1 MKTTLQINSDTLPK
15 PALPAWIMDTSEAE
29 TLVEAG
35 FAAGSALALLHT
47 VLSDPSISVPSDLLR
62 NRLALPAAQ
71 TCCKIEG
78 RTVSEADLRDVFLL
92 TAPGDTRGPDGDML
106 ALWSVV
112 ARFDLRR
119 SDWIERFATSCPVP
133 MQEFLAE
140 LFMDTPELLSQST
153 PVAQACS
160 WANAVL
166 EEFPR
171 QEAIALQCA
180 DIALAK
186 ALGWSH
192 AIPLC
197 ALHLKRRDFRQLADG
212 DAKGFELTFTAS
224 VARAANDAT
233 RLAHDLARRA
243 VRLRNVAPKLRT
255 KGSEDA
261 LQLFLSEDAIYP
273 PTMLSPTIRGSGTAM
288 TARSARRFCDRLVE
302 LGVARELTGRAT
314 FRLYGVA

>member
-1 MKTTLQINSDTLPK
+1 MKTALQIDSDTLPK
-15 PALPAWIMDTSEAE
+15 PILPAWIMDTSEAE

-35 FAAGSALALLHT
+35 FAAGSALTLLHT
-47 VLSDPSISVPSDLLR
+47 VLNDTILSVSSGLLR
-62 NRLALPAAQ
+62 NRLALRAAQ
-71 TCCKIEG
+71 SCCKIEG

-106 ALWSVV
+106 ALWSAVV
-112 ARFDLRR
+112 RFDLRR
-119 SDWIERFATSCPVP
+119 SDWIDRYVASCPVP
-133 MQEFLAE
+133 MREFLAA
-140 LFMDTPELLSQST
+140 LFTDRPEAMMRGI
-153 PVAQACS
+153 PVTQAS
-160 WANAVL
+160 AWARTVL
-166 EEFPR
+166 EEFPM

-186 ALGWSH
+186 ALGWSY

-197 ALHLKRRDFRQLADG
+197 GLHLKRRDFRHLADG
-212 DAKGFELTFTAS
+212 NAKGFELAFTVS
-224 VARAANDAT
+224 LARAANDAT

-243 VRLRNVAPKLRT
+243 ARFIAIAPKLRS

-261 LQLFLSEDAIYP
+261 LQLFLSEEAVYP

-302 LGVARELTGRAT
+302 LGVACELTGRST